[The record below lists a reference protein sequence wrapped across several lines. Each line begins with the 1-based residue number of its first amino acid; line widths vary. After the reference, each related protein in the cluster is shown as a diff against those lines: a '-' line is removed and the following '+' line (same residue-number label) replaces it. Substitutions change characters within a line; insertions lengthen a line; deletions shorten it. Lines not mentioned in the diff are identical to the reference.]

1 MSQVS
6 PEQDGFIGGVVRAFI
21 TRNLAILFILFA
33 LAAGAAALLVTPR
46 EEDPQIVVPMADV
59 FVRMPGFSA
68 VEVERLVAT
77 RLEKLLF
84 QIDGVE
90 YVYSMSGPNLAVVTV
105 RFYVGEDREDS
116 LVRLHNKIQMNVD
129 LIPSGVTGWVVK
141 PVEIDDVPIL
151 CATLF
156 SRRYSEYEL
165 RRVAEE
171 LEIKLK
177 AIPDTGVTRIVGG
190 LRRRLNVHIDAEALA
205 AHGLAPLD
213 LSRALAAA
221 NVTLRAGSFDSHD
234 REQVVDAGDVLV
246 RPEDVTNLVVGVHGD
261 QPVYLRDVARI
272 SDASDEIESYTRFAF
287 GPAADPRRSGSDNQ
301 ALTGAYPSVT
311 LTVAKKKGT
320 NAISVSQAVQ
330 ARLEELKNTVLPD
343 GVDIAI
349 TRDYGRTANDKV
361 NDLVESLVVAGIIV
375 AGLILF
381 SMGWREA
388 LIVLT
393 AVPITFSL
401 SLLVNHLAG
410 FTINRVTLFALI
422 LSLGLVVDDPI
433 INVDNIQRHIRMRL
447 RKPLDATIA
456 AVQEVLPPVILSTL
470 AIIVSFTP
478 MFFITGMMGPY
489 MKPMAINVPL
499 AVTFSTVCALT
510 IVPWLSY
517 HLLRKQGES
526 GSAETLPRD
535 VTPPWLRRSYAWVM
549 RPFLSSSRW
558 RFLLLAGTI
567 LLFFGAVSLAA
578 LGLVP
583 LKMLPFDNK
592 NELQI
597 VVDMPEG
604 TTLERTAKVTDAM
617 ADYLH
622 SVPEVT
628 DYTTYVG
635 LSSPMDFNGLV
646 RHYYLREGSHVA
658 DIRVNLI
665 DKQYRKQQSHAIALR
680 IRKDI
685 EHIAARFNASV
696 KIVESPPGPP
706 VIATVTAEIYG
717 APYHTYDQIIE
728 ASGRVRDMMAREPLL
743 VDLDD
748 SVEYPQTRY
757 VFKVDKVKAALNGVS
772 TEDIAR
778 TVQMALGGASAGVV
792 HLPHEVNP
800 LYIHLQLPKA
810 RRSMLEDLG
819 ALYVRGDRGVPVQIA
834 ELGRFEA
841 SVVDQTIYHKNLRR
855 LVYLYG
861 ELAGRPPAEA
871 VFSMQGQLERNPIPD
886 GFQVEWTGEGEWKI
900 TVDVF
905 RDLGIAFAVAFL
917 GMYILLVYET
927 RSYLI
932 PCVLLI
938 AVPLT
943 IIGIMPGFWL
953 LNAVTGGEVGGYPN
967 PIFFTA
973 TAMIG
978 TIALAGIVVRNSVV
992 LITFIR
998 DSLAEGQTL
1007 DESILSSGAVRMRP
1021 IFLTAATTAL
1031 SAWPI
1036 TLDPIFSGLAWA
1048 LIFGLF
1054 VSTAFSLVMVPVV
1067 YFMVYRNRIGT
1078 NGRLTGDLEGT

>member
-1 MSQVS
+1 MSEVS
-6 PEQDGFIGGVVRAFI
+6 QQRDGVIGGVVRAFI
-21 TRNLAILFILFA
+21 SRNLSVLLILFA
-33 LAAGAAALLVTPR
+33 LAAGMGALLMTPR

-68 VEVERLVAT
+68 GEVERLVAT
-77 RLEKLLF
+77 RLEKLLY

-90 YVYSMSGPNLAVVTV
+90 YVYSMSKPNLAVVTV

-116 LVRLHNKIQMNVD
+116 LIRLYNKIQMNVD
-129 LIPSGVTGWVVK
+129 FIPPGVTGWVVK

-156 SRRYSEYEL
+156 SRRYKEYEL

-171 LEIKLK
+171 LEIELQ

-190 LRRRLNVHIDAEALA
+190 LRRRLNVRLDAEAMA
-205 AHGLAPLD
+205 AHGLQPLD

-221 NVTLRAGSFDSHD
+221 NVTLRAGSFDSVN
-234 REQVVDAGDVLV
+234 REQVVDAGDALA
-246 RPEDVTNLVVGVHGD
+246 RPEDVMNLVVGVHESR
-261 QPVYLRDVARI
+261 PVYLRDVARV
-272 SDASDEIESYTRFAF
+272 SDGSDEIDSYTRFGF
-287 GPAADPRRSGSDNQ
+287 GPAADPRWTGSDHQ
-301 ALTGAYPSVT
+301 ASPGPYPSVT
-311 LTVAKKKGT
+311 IAVAKKKGA
-320 NAISVSQAVQ
+320 NAISVSRAVQ
-330 ARLEELKNTVLPD
+330 ARLEELRSTVLPD
-343 GVDIAI
+343 GMDIAI

-361 NDLVESLVVAGIIV
+361 NDLVESLIVAGIIV

-388 LIVLT
+388 FIVVT

-401 SLLVNHLAG
+401 SLLVNYLAG
-410 FTINRVTLFALI
+410 YTINRVTLFALI

-433 INVDNIQRHIRMRL
+433 TNVDNIQRHIRMRL

-489 MKPMAINVPL
+489 MRPMAINVPL

-517 HLLRKQGES
+517 YLLRKQGES
-526 GSAETLPRD
+526 ESAETVPRD
-535 VTPPWLRRSYAWVM
+535 VTPAWLRKSYSRIM
-549 RPFLSSSRW
+549 RPFLSSSYW
-558 RFLLLAGTI
+558 RFLLLAGTVV
-567 LLFFGAVSLAA
+567 LFFGAVSLAA

-604 TTLERTAKVTDAM
+604 TTLERTAEATDAI
-617 ADYLH
+617 AGYLP
-622 SVPEVT
+622 SVPEMT

-646 RHYYLREGSHVA
+646 RHYYLREGSNVS

-665 DKQYRKQQSHAIALR
+665 DKYHREQQSHAIALR

-685 EHIAARFNASV
+685 EHIAERFHANV
-696 KIVESPPGPP
+696 KIVEIPPGPP
-706 VIATVTAEIYG
+706 VIATITAEIYG
-717 APYHTYDQIIE
+717 APYSTYQEMIE
-728 ASGRVRDMMAREPLL
+728 ASGMVRDMMAKEPLL
-743 VDLDD
+743 VDLDV
-748 SVEYPQTRY
+748 SVEFPQTLY

-778 TVQMALGGASAGVV
+778 TVQMALGGADAGVV
-792 HLPHEVNP
+792 HLPHEANP
-800 LYIHLQLPKA
+800 FNIYLQLPMA
-810 RRSMLEDLG
+810 RRSTLQDLK
-819 ALYVRGDRGVPVQIA
+819 ALYVRGNPGVPVQIA
-834 ELGRFEA
+834 ELGLFTE
-841 SVVDQTIYHKNLRR
+841 STVDQTIYHKNLRR
-855 LVYLYG
+855 LVYIYG

-871 VFSMQGQLERNPIPD
+871 IFSMQRKLERNPLPE

-917 GMYILLVYET
+917 GIYILLVYET

-953 LNAVTGGEVGGYPN
+953 LNAVTGGQVGGYPN

-998 DSLAEGQTL
+998 DELAEGQSL
-1007 DESILSSGAVRMRP
+1007 EAAILSSGAVRMRP

-1036 TLDPIFSGLAWA
+1036 TLAPIFSGLAWA

-1067 YFMVYRNRIGT
+1067 YFMIYRKRFGT
-1078 NGRLTGDLEGT
+1078 SGAYGGS

>member
-1 MSQVS
+1 VSQVS
-6 PEQDGFIGGVVRAFI
+6 QQKDGLLGGVVRAFI
-21 TRNLAILFILFA
+21 SRNLSILLILFA
-33 LAAGAAALLVTPR
+33 LSAGMGALLLTPR
-46 EEDPQIVVPMADV
+46 EEDPQIIVPMADV
-59 FVRMPGFSA
+59 FVQMPGFSA
-68 VEVERLVAT
+68 GEVERLVAT
-77 RLEKLLF
+77 RLEKLLY

-90 YVYSMSGPNLAVVTV
+90 YVYSMSKPNLAVVTV

-116 LVRLHNKIQMNVD
+116 LIRLYNKIQMNVD
-129 LIPSGVTGWVVK
+129 LIPPGVTGWVVK

-156 SRRYSEYEL
+156 SRRYTEYEL

-171 LEIKLK
+171 LEIKLQ
-177 AIPDTGVTRIVGG
+177 AIPNTGVVKIVGG
-190 LRRRLNVHIDAEALA
+190 LRRRLNVRLDAEAMA
-205 AHGLAPLD
+205 AHGLEPLD

-221 NVTLRAGSFDSHD
+221 NVTLRAGSFDSD
-234 REQVVDAGDVLV
+234 NREQIVDAGDTLV
-246 RPEDVTNLVVGVHGD
+246 RPEEVVNLVVGVRD
-261 QPVYLRDVARI
+261 NQPVYLREVARI
-272 SDASDEIESYTRFAF
+272 SDGSDEIESYTRFGF
-287 GPAADPRRSGSDNQ
+287 GPAANPRWTGSDNQ
-301 ALTGAYPSVT
+301 ASPGPYSSVT
-311 LTVAKKKGT
+311 IAVAKKKGT
-320 NAISVSQAVQ
+320 NAITVSRAVQ
-330 ARLEELKNTVLPD
+330 ARLEELKSTVLPD
-343 GVDIAI
+343 GMDIAI

-361 NDLVESLVVAGIIV
+361 NDLVESLMVAGIIV
-375 AGLILF
+375 AGLILI
-381 SMGWREA
+381 SLGWREA
-388 LIVLT
+388 LIVVT

-401 SLLVNHLAG
+401 SLLVNYLAG
-410 FTINRVTLFALI
+410 YTINRVTLFALI

-433 INVDNIQRHIRMRL
+433 TNVDNIQRHIRMRL

-489 MKPMAINVPL
+489 MRPMAINVPL
-499 AVTFSTVCALT
+499 AVTFSTLCALT

-517 HLLRKQGES
+517 HLLRRQGES

-535 VTPPWLRRSYAWVM
+535 VTPPWLRRSYSRIM
-549 RPFLSSSRW
+549 RPFLSSSFW
-558 RFLLLAGTI
+558 RFLLLAGTVV
-567 LLFFGAVSLAA
+567 LFFGAVSLAA
-578 LGLVP
+578 FGWVP

-597 VVDMPEG
+597 VLDMPEG
-604 TTLERTAKVTDAM
+604 TTLERTAEVTDAM
-617 ADYLH
+617 AGYLL

-646 RHYYLREGSHVA
+646 RHYYLREGSNVA

-665 DKQYRKQQSHAIALR
+665 DKHHRKQQSHAIALR
-680 IRKDI
+680 IRKEI
-685 EHIAARFNASV
+685 EQIGERFNASV
-696 KIVESPPGPP
+696 KIVETPPGPP

-717 APYHTYDQIIE
+717 TPYSTYGEIIK
-728 ASGRVRDMMAREPLL
+728 ASGIVRDMMAKEPLL

-748 SVEYPQTRY
+748 SVEYPQTLY
-757 VFKVDKVKAALNGVS
+757 VFNVDKVKAALNGIS

-778 TVQMALGGASAGVV
+778 TVQMALGGADAGVV
-792 HLPHEVNP
+792 HLPHEANP
-800 LYIHLQLPKA
+800 FNIYLQLPIA
-810 RRSMLEDLG
+810 RRSRLQDLK
-819 ALYVRGDRGVPVQIA
+819 ALYVRGNGGVPVQIA
-834 ELGRFEA
+834 ELGHFA
-841 SVVDQTIYHKNLRR
+841 DSTVDQTIYHKNLRR
-855 LVYLYG
+855 LVYIYG
-861 ELAGRPPAEA
+861 ELAGRPPVEA
-871 VFSMQGQLERNPIPD
+871 IFSMQRQLEQNPLPD

-905 RDLGIAFAVAFL
+905 RDLGVAFAVAFL
-917 GMYILLVYET
+917 GIYILLVYET

-932 PCVLLI
+932 PCVLLV

-953 LNAVTGGEVGGYPN
+953 LNAVTGGQVGGYPN

-998 DSLAEGQTL
+998 DSLAEGQSL
-1007 DESILSSGAVRMRP
+1007 EAAILSSGAVRMRP

-1054 VSTAFSLVMVPVV
+1054 VSTGFSLIMVPVV
-1067 YFMVYRNRIGT
+1067 YFMIYKKQFGT
-1078 NGRLTGDLEGT
+1078 SGA